1 MLSNYKL
8 STESGAY
15 FQVQAVNKAGKSDM
29 SERTAVRTLPSG
41 AQPMSPWVEVIDD
54 RTNKLFYCH
63 SKTNAVAWSR
73 PAGSIL
79 DDTASFK
86 IRERIYKTR
95 WKDEWQKFA
104 SLMG

>member
-1 MLSNYKL
+1 MLSITSLVPNQVHI
-8 STESGAY
+8 

-86 IRERIYKTR
+86 NKRTYLQNEMERR
-95 WKDEWQKFA
+95 MAKFA